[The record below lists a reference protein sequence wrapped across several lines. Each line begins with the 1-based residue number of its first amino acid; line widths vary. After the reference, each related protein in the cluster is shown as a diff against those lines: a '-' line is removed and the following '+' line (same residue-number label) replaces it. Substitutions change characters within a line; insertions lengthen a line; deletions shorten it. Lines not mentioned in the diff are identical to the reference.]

1 MCLQLRGMRNGA
13 EAAGAL
19 LASLAVLA
27 LTVGAGMVASRHALQ
42 HMRRRQGWR
51 RLEAAAAAKAHSP
64 DAEV

>member
-19 LASLAVLA
+19 LASLVVLA
-27 LTVGAGMVASRHALQ
+27 LTVVAGIVASRHALQ
-42 HMRRRQGWR
+42 HMRRRHGWR
-51 RLEAAAAAKAHSP
+51 RLEAATAAKAHSP